1 MFQFKADVAPT
12 DHTRAEAAIL
22 KRLMIAQGV
31 VYLPMLFMGQFWVLF
46 QLLTIV
52 PGWLSISNKL
62 VFSPRLMMMYFL
74 TCVFGVVFLG
84 VDSLTN
90 LSMLFSSPPPDLNP
104 PVVKPSTATLA
115 FSGLYLT
122 AALAIS
128 FECARRAWALVKEM
142 HELPLASQP
151 LSLLPLEGN
160 TYAGQLFSN
169 TNEGTTLF
177 QGQGRTINEP

>member
-1 MFQFKADVAPT
+1 MFQLKADVAPT
-12 DHTRAEAAIL
+12 DHTRSEAAIL
-22 KRLMIAQGV
+22 KKLMMAQGV
-31 VYLPMLFMGQFWVLF
+31 LYLPMLFMGQFWVLF

-90 LSMLFSSPPPDLNP
+90 LSMIFSTPPPELEP
-104 PVVKPSTATLA
+104 PVTKPSTATLA
-115 FSGLYLT
+115 FSGLYLA
-122 AALAIS
+122 AALAVSI
-128 FECARRAWALVKEM
+128 ECGRRAWGLIKEM
-142 HELPLASQP
+142 HDLPLASEP
-151 LSLLPLEGN
+151 MSLLPLEGN
-160 TYAGQLFSN
+160 TYASQLFSN
-169 TNEGTTLF
+169 NNEGTTLF